1 MSPVEVAAG
10 SAGPPQTCSTHS
22 WVPPHSVSGTLG
34 DIPWVGARVRVQ
46 PGAHVLIA
54 DQPAGIDVYGYDD
67 FVSYAYAGGSAV
79 EQISEAPPIP

>member
-1 MSPVEVAAG
+1 MA
-10 SAGPPQTCSTHS
+10 
-22 WVPPHSVSGTLG
+22 WM
-34 DIPWVGARVRVQ
+34 GARVRVH